1 MSNRPELAV
10 AAIVTDEQGRVL
22 LIRRGHPPSAGRW
35 TVPGGRVERGETLL
49 QALARELLTETGLT
63 AKPGPLAEVFE
74 LITDRYHYVILD
86 YLMTEPR
93 GELRAGDDA
102 TDARF
107 VALCELPSYETTDGL
122 AAVLERALG
131 AAAAKN

>member
-35 TVPGGRVERGETLL
+35 TVPGGRVERGETLR
-49 QALARELLTETGLT
+49 QALERELLSETGLT

-86 YLMTEPR
+86 YRMTEPR

-107 VALCELPSYETTDGL
+107 VALGDLPGYETTDGL

-131 AAAAKN
+131 